1 MAMFIRVD
9 IPEDVQ
15 AEEPLRKQLVEVCPV
30 DIFALDGERV
40 VTVEANLDECT
51 LCDLCIE
58 ASNGRVARSSSCTRS
73 NADGHDDVGASVPC
87 DAPHHPSATLRRLQ
101 RQEFITVAE
110 RNDYRD
116 ADRERTDAIDH
127 TSDASHTPD
136 ARAHRD
142 NRRVSMALG
151 RCLDGRAHHT
161 VAPST
166 IVTIGIRDCRLA
178 RAAQQA

>member
-58 ASNGRVARSSSCTRS
+58 ASNGRVA
-73 NADGHDDVGASVPC
+73 VIK
-87 DAPHHPSATLRRLQ
+87 LY
-101 RQEFITVAE
+101 EE
-110 RNDYRD
+110 
-116 ADRERTDAIDH
+116 
-127 TSDASHTPD
+127 
-136 ARAHRD
+136 
-142 NRRVSMALG
+142 
-151 RCLDGRAHHT
+151 
-161 VAPST
+161 
-166 IVTIGIRDCRLA
+166 
-178 RAAQQA
+178 